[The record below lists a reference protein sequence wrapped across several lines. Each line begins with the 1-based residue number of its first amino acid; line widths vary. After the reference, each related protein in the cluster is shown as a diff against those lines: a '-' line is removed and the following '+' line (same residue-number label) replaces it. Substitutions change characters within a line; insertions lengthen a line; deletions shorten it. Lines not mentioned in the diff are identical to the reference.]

1 MTISRETKLIIER
14 TLPLTLGVLSIMSV
28 QLIDTIFIGKLG
40 LEALSAQGLTISFST
55 VIIAIQVGLSVAATC
70 SIARFVGEKQ
80 RTTANEMATLFMLVG
95 GAIIAALTLFLW
107 KIDRLLFALFI
118 DETITGSQLE
128 LVKAQFSDYWG
139 AWLFSAFCG
148 AMFYFVSSVY
158 RANQD
163 SKTPGM
169 MLIIS
174 SVINFIL
181 DPILIFTLDLGIS
194 GAALASSISFAL
206 CGIYMFLAP
215 RAKGWFSWLPVSHAT
230 YQNLL
235 NLLSDAAST
244 TANQILPAV
253 SALVSITFI
262 ASVGPEAV
270 AVWGVLMRMEGFLLV
285 LSLSLTM
292 SVPPIISSYL
302 GSNKIND
309 IDRLIK
315 SVAKLTIVTHTCVA
329 FVIFMFSSFITEY
342 IGQGLNLEREIHSA
356 LLFLPLSY
364 GPLGLCMVVVSVFNA
379 LGLPK
384 RALMVSFIRLLIL
397 FVPAIYL
404 GAQTNDIKNV
414 IAAAAIANVMAGL
427 SAWVAMSRQLKQH
440 SNLKM
445 LATI

>member
-1 MTISRETKLIIER
+1 MRISPETRLIIER

-28 QLIDTIFIGKLG
+28 QLIDTIFISQLG
-40 LEALSAQGLTISFST
+40 VEALTAQGLTMPFST
-55 VIIAIQVGLSVAATC
+55 VIIAIQVGLSIAATC
-70 SIARFVGEKQ
+70 LIAQCIGEQQ
-80 RTTANEMATLFMLVG
+80 RTRANEIATLFMLVG

-107 KIDRLLFALFI
+107 KIEGLLFTLFI

-128 LVKAQFSDYWG
+128 LVNAQFSDYWG
-139 AWLFSAFCG
+139 AWLCSAFCG
-148 AMFYFVSSVY
+148 AMFYLVSSVY

-163 SKTPGM
+163 TKTPGM
-169 MLIIS
+169 MLIVS
-174 SVINFIL
+174 SVINLIL
-181 DPILIFTLDLGIS
+181 DPIFIFTLDLGVY
-194 GAALASSISFAL
+194 GAALASSVSFAF
-206 CGIYMFLAP
+206 CAIYMFLAS
-215 RAKGWFSWLPVSHAT
+215 RTNGWFSLLPINQVT

-235 NLLSDAAST
+235 KLLSDATST

-253 SALVSITFI
+253 SALITITFI
-262 ASVGPEAV
+262 ASVGSDAV
-270 AVWGVLMRMEGFLLV
+270 AVWGVFMRMEGFLLV

-309 IDRLIK
+309 IGKLVK
-315 SVAKLTIVTHTCVA
+315 SVAKLTLVIHTSVA
-329 FVIFMFSSFITEY
+329 VVIFMFSSSITEY

-364 GPLGLCMVVVSVFNA
+364 GPLGLCMVVISVFNA

-397 FVPAIYL
+397 FVPAIYI
-404 GAQTNDIKNV
+404 GAQTNDIKSV

-427 SAWVAMSRQLKQH
+427 SAWVAMSRQLKRH
-440 SNLKM
+440 SNVKV